1 MFQRVKVKKS
11 CRLTSSPCDRC
22 RACSSPNITIEIILL
37 FYPPWDAL
45 LMRARGWREGQI
57 GGGRLESWWKGKIKS
72 WSLAIGFNPCDY
84 WNNLKKKKHLLKC
97 GYTWLLVRQGSEKK
111 GSSQTWQ
118 IRLIVWHFFPHLWG
132 ADLRSSEFQ
141 IRPSWLK
148 KKPKKKRYLM
158 RCRATPAL
166 HISAATLLANLRWWA
181 TVSVQSMDRWW
192 DKRDA
197 EREKKDEPI

>member
-1 MFQRVKVKKS
+1 MVPEQTLKVLLTGSSVYYSWSPVGGSVSYKRAILLKYLATFIVESGGLSFPLFFLYISYICISYIFFSICHKMFQRVKVKKS

-84 WNNLKKKKHLLKC
+84 WNNLKKK
-97 GYTWLLVRQGSEKK
+97 
-111 GSSQTWQ
+111 
-118 IRLIVWHFFPHLWG
+118 
-132 ADLRSSEFQ
+132 
-141 IRPSWLK
+141 
-148 KKPKKKRYLM
+148 
-158 RCRATPAL
+158 TPAKMWL
-166 HISAATLLANLRWWA
+166 HMAASQAGIR
-181 TVSVQSMDRWW
+181 
-192 DKRDA
+192 K
-197 EREKKDEPI
+197 ERVITDMTD